1 MGADLVTAT
10 VQDPGDADTVTVAL
24 SNTATVTEIQATVLN
39 PGDAD
44 TVTVEVSLAGD
55 TLEVLLV
62 ESPDEIVV
70 LQEVSPPTVIAVSL
84 VESVSEIVVQGVAE
98 RGDPGPQGAAGP
110 AGPQGAAGP
119 AGPQGAAGPAGS
131 SVRYVHIQDTPST
144 LWAIAH
150 GLGLEP
156 AVVVVDSGGTQV
168 HGETAYPSVNQVTIT
183 FSNAFGGKAFLR

>member
-10 VQDPGDADTVTVAL
+10 VPNPADADTVAVAL
-24 SNTATVTEIQATVLN
+24 ANTATVTEIQATVQN

-44 TVTVEVSLAGD
+44 TVTVEVGLAGD

-70 LQEVSPPTVIAVSL
+70 LQEISPPTVIAVNL
-84 VESVSEIVVQGVAE
+84 VESVSEIVVQGVEE
-98 RGDPGPQGAAGP
+98 RGSTGPTGP
-110 AGPQGAAGP
+110 AGPQGPAGP
-119 AGPQGAAGPAGS
+119 ASP
-131 SVRYVHIQDTPST
+131 RYVHVQDAPATIWVIT
-144 LWAIAH
+144 H

-168 HGETAYPSVNQVTIT
+168 HGETSYPSANQVTIT